1 MIEHIQAVIFDI
13 DGTLVDSMGVWYDI
27 DVEYFKLLGIP
38 MPATIQKDIEG
49 MSFTETAIY
58 FKETFHITD
67 KTIEDI
73 KLDWIRMAHEKYL
86 YEIKE
91 KPGAGEYINFLKERG
106 IKTGCATSND
116 RNLALAALQPHGWLE
131 KMDAVRTA
139 CEVNAGKP
147 APDIYLKVAEDL
159 GVAPENCLVFEDIPN
174 GMRAGKAAGMTVVGV
189 EDESAKK
196 HKEEIDSIC
205 DYFIKDYFEILEGK
219 LEVKY
224 ELSSGKQK
232 RSKRTS

>member
-27 DVEYFKLLGIP
+27 DVEYFKLLEIP
-38 MPATIQKDIEG
+38 MPPTIQKDIEG

-58 FKETFHITD
+58 FKETVDIRE

-73 KLDWIRMAHEKYL
+73 KFDWVCMARDKYL
-86 YEIKE
+86 NEIKA
-91 KPGAGEYINFLKERG
+91 KPGAKEFIKFLKEKG

-116 RNLALAALQPHGWLE
+116 RNLALAALQPHGWLN
-131 KMDAVRTA
+131 KMESVRTA

-159 GVAPENCLVFEDIPN
+159 GVKPENCLVFEDIPN
-174 GMRAGKAAGMTVVGV
+174 GMRAGKAAGMTVIGV
-189 EDESAKK
+189 EDENAKK
-196 HKEEIDSIC
+196 YKEEIDEIC
-205 DYFIKDYFEILEGK
+205 DYFITDYYDMLEGK
-219 LEVKY
+219 IEVEY
-224 ELSSGKQK
+224 ELSSGK
-232 RSKRTS
+232 

>member
-27 DVEYFKLLGIP
+27 DVEYFKLLEIP
-38 MPATIQKDIEG
+38 MPPTLQRDIEG

-58 FKETFHITD
+58 FKETFQLTE
-67 KTIEDI
+67 KTIDDI

-86 YEIKE
+86 YEIKA
-91 KPGAGEYINFLKERG
+91 KPGAKEFMKFLKDKG
-106 IKTGCATSND
+106 VKIGCATSND
-116 RNLALAALQPHGWLE
+116 KSLAMAALLPHGFKE
-131 KMDAVRTA
+131 KVDSVRTA

-159 GVAPENCLVFEDIPN
+159 GVDPKNCLVFEDIPN

-196 HKEEIDSIC
+196 YRAEIDEIC
-205 DYFIKDYFEILEGK
+205 DYFITDYYDMLEGK
-219 LEVKY
+219 IEVEY
-224 ELSSGKQK
+224 ELSSGK
-232 RSKRTS
+232 

>member
-38 MPATIQKDIEG
+38 MPPTIQKDIEG

-58 FKETFHITD
+58 FKETFDIRE
-67 KTIEDI
+67 KTIDDI
-73 KLDWIRMAHEKYL
+73 KFDWISMAHEKYL
-86 YEIKE
+86 YEIKA
-91 KPGAGEYINFLKERG
+91 KPGVREFIRFLKEKG

-116 RNLALAALQPHGWLE
+116 RNLALAALKPHGWLE
-131 KMDAVRTA
+131 KMDSVRTA

-159 GVAPENCLVFEDIPN
+159 GVKPENCLVFEDIPN
-174 GMRAGKAAGMTVVGV
+174 GMRAGKAAGMTVIGV
-189 EDESAKK
+189 EDENAKK
-196 HKEEIDSIC
+196 HKEEIDTIC
-205 DYFIKDYFEILEGK
+205 DYFIKDYYDMLEGK
-219 LEVKY
+219 IEVEY
-224 ELSSGKQK
+224 ELSSGK
-232 RSKRTS
+232 

>member
-38 MPATIQKDIEG
+38 MPPTIQKDIEG

-58 FKETFHITD
+58 FKETFQIQE
-67 KTIEDI
+67 KTIDDI

-86 YEIKE
+86 TEIKA
-91 KPGAGEYINFLKERG
+91 KPGAKEYIRFLKEKG
-106 IKTGCATSND
+106 IKIGCATSND
-116 RNLALAALQPHGWLE
+116 RNLAMAALQPHGWLD
-131 KMDAVRTA
+131 KMDSLRTA

-159 GVAPENCLVFEDIPN
+159 GVKPENCLVFEDIPN
-174 GMRAGKAAGMTVVGV
+174 GMRAGKAAGMTVIGV

-196 HKEEIDSIC
+196 HKEEIDTIC
-205 DYFIKDYFEILEGK
+205 DYFIKDYYDLLEGK
-219 LEVKY
+219 LEVEY
-224 ELSSGKQK
+224 ELSSGK
-232 RSKRTS
+232 